1 MGTAR
6 VVYRSATSVWQKR
19 WGGDLSDGEEGE
31 GGGKGDVGN
40 CDNEWSVNQ
49 LYGDC

>member
-19 WGGDLSDGEEGE
+19 WGGDLSDGEKELKSDDG
-31 GGGKGDVGN
+31 
-40 CDNEWSVNQ
+40 VN
-49 LYGDC
+49 GSGRR

>member
-19 WGGDLSDGEEGE
+19 WGGDLSDGEEGDGE
-31 GGGKGDVGN
+31 GRGEVDRICGMKFPQ
-40 CDNEWSVNQ
+40 WHSR
-49 LYGDC
+49 